1 MDGVLSA
8 PGAKLLI
15 RDFTLHGLLV
25 FGNIIIPPLAGF
37 ALQSDK
43 LV

>member
-1 MDGVLSA
+1 VDGVLSA

-15 RDFTLHGLLV
+15 SDFTLYCLLIL
-25 FGNIIIPPLAGF
+25 GNIIIPPLAGF